1 MFQARRFKAATLFFG
16 TDILTTPGSPFLA
29 ADRGSP
35 GMTGLL
41 YTAAMKQGPVIGAS
55 ILQAADFVRQGR
67 WQEADT
73 VLARVLAA
81 HPDEPDGLQ
90 LLGLVRENQ
99 GRVVEAEQL
108 LRQSLSL
115 RPQQP
120 HVRVHLG
127 RILAEAGRHQEA
139 IDLLRAAV
147 DAQPD
152 HFDALV
158 ILAQVQ
164 FTTGDLTGAET
175 NYRSALQL
183 VSNSPT
189 ALLGLGVLLNQTRRP
204 AEAES
209 LLRAAALNTAKPPS
223 WQAKVARSLG
233 LSLDLQG
240 KAEEALQAWQRAIA
254 LDPTDAEAHRELNAL
269 LYRLGRTQEF
279 LASYDVA
286 AQSLP
291 SSRTAERG
299 ALLLQKAGFLIDAE
313 RFEEARDCFAQ
324 LAKIAPQSAGPQ
336 NGLAAAYA
344 GLGQLDASI
353 AAYEKSLAL
362 APGDAATK
370 IRLACVLLQ
379 AGEARRALNLTEEAA
394 PRAALDQAALAVHEL
409 ALRANSD
416 PRAERLADYER
427 HVQIFDLEPPQGF
440 SSMAEFNAA
449 LNAHLDTMH
458 TDLNEHVDQSL
469 RHGTQTAPSLLEG
482 RNVLLG
488 ALRQRIEEAVGA
500 YIARMPRD
508 DGDHPLYGRRGA
520 GFAFAGSWSSRLHD
534 CGFHANHVHPKG
546 WISSCYYVAVP
557 DIVLDASARQGWIK
571 FGEPSFKTAMQT
583 VRRAVQP
590 VPGRLVL
597 FPSYMWHGTI
607 PFHATAARTTI
618 AFDAVP
624 A

>member
-1 MFQARRFKAATLFFG
+1 
-16 TDILTTPGSPFLA
+16 
-29 ADRGSP
+29 
-35 GMTGLL
+35 
-41 YTAAMKQGPVIGAS
+41 V
-55 ILQAADFVRQGR
+55 
-67 WQEADT
+67 
-73 VLARVLAA
+73 
-81 HPDEPDGLQ
+81 
-90 LLGLVRENQ
+90 
-99 GRVVEAEQL
+99 
-108 LRQSLSL
+108 
-115 RPQQP
+115 
-120 HVRVHLG
+120 
-127 RILAEAGRHQEA
+127 
-139 IDLLRAAV
+139 
-147 DAQPD
+147 
-152 HFDALV
+152 
-158 ILAQVQ
+158 
-164 FTTGDLTGAET
+164 
-175 NYRSALQL
+175 
-183 VSNSPT
+183 
-189 ALLGLGVLLNQTRRP
+189 
-204 AEAES
+204 
-209 LLRAAALNTAKPPS
+209 LRAAAANTAKPPS

-240 KAEEALQAWQRAIA
+240 KTEEALEAWQRAIA

-279 LASYDVA
+279 LASYDQA
-286 AQSLP
+286 AQRLP
-291 SSRTAERG
+291 PSRTAERG

-324 LAKIAPQSAGPQ
+324 LAKVAPQSAGPQ

-344 GLGQLDASI
+344 GLGQLDASV

-362 APGDAATK
+362 APDDMATK

-379 AGEARRALNLTEEAA
+379 AGEARRALDLTEEAV

-409 ALRANSD
+409 ALRANAD

-458 TDLNEHVDQSL
+458 TDLREHVDQTL

-482 RNVLLG
+482 RNALLG
-488 ALRQRIEEAVGA
+488 ALRQRIEEAVGT

-508 DGDHPLYGRRGA
+508 DGDHPLYGRRRA
-520 GFAFAGSWSSRLHD
+520 GFVFAGSWSSRLHD
-534 CGFHANHVHPKG
+534 CGFHANHVHPQG

-571 FGEPSFKTAMQT
+571 FGEPSFKTARQT
-583 VRRAVQP
+583 LRRAVQP

-607 PFHATAARTTI
+607 PFHASAARTTI

-624 A
+624 S

>member
-1 MFQARRFKAATLFFG
+1 MKPSP
-16 TDILTTPGSPFLA
+16 TDF
-29 ADRGSP
+29 
-35 GMTGLL
+35 
-41 YTAAMKQGPVIGAS
+41 IGAS
-55 ILQAADFVRQGR
+55 ILQAADFVRHGR
-67 WQEADT
+67 WQEAET
-73 VLARVLAA
+73 ILTRVLAA

-99 GRVVEAEQL
+99 GRQAEAEQL
-108 LRQSLSL
+108 LRRSLSA
-115 RPQQP
+115 RPKQP
-120 HVRVHLG
+120 HVQVHLG
-127 RILAEAGRHQEA
+127 RLLAEAGRHQEA

-183 VSNSPT
+183 VPTSPA

-204 AEAES
+204 AEAEPV
-209 LLRAAALNTAKPPS
+209 LRAAAANTAKPPS

-240 KAEEALQAWQRAIA
+240 KTEEALEAWQRAIA
-254 LDPTDAEAHRELNAL
+254 LDPTDAQAHRELNAL
-269 LYRLGRTQEF
+269 LYRLGRTQDF
-279 LASYDVA
+279 LASYDQA

-291 SSRTAERG
+291 SSRVAERG

-362 APGDAATK
+362 APDDMATK

-379 AGEARRALNLTEEAA
+379 AGEARRALNLTEEAVPHA
-394 PRAALDQAALAVHEL
+394 GLDQAALAVHEL

-440 SSMAEFNAA
+440 SSMVEFNAA

-458 TDLNEHVDQSL
+458 TDLNEHVDQTL

-482 RNVLLG
+482 RNALLG
-488 ALRQRIEEAVGA
+488 ALRQRIEEAVGT

-508 DGDHPLYGRRGA
+508 DGDHPLYGRRRA
-520 GFAFAGSWSSRLHD
+520 GFVFAGSWSSRLHD
-534 CGFHANHVHPKG
+534 CGFHANHVHPQG

-557 DIVLDASARQGWIK
+557 DIALDASARQGWIK

-624 A
+624 S

>member
-1 MFQARRFKAATLFFG
+1 
-16 TDILTTPGSPFLA
+16 
-29 ADRGSP
+29 
-35 GMTGLL
+35 MT
-41 YTAAMKQGPVIGAS
+41 KGPANLIAAS
-55 ILQAADFVRQGR
+55 ILQAADFVRHGR
-67 WQEADT
+67 WQEADA
-73 VLARVLAA
+73 VLARVLTA

-90 LLGLVRENQ
+90 LLGLVREKQ
-99 GRVVEAEQL
+99 GRLAEAEQL
-108 LRQSLSL
+108 LRQSLSA
-115 RPQQP
+115 RPKQP
-120 HVRVHLG
+120 HVQVHLG
-127 RILAEAGRHQEA
+127 RILAETGKHQQA
-139 IDLLRAAV
+139 IDLLQGAV
-147 DAQPD
+147 EVQPD
-152 HFDALV
+152 LLDAFIV
-158 ILAQVQ
+158 LAQVQ
-164 FTTGDLTGAET
+164 FTVGDLIAAEK
-175 NYRSALQL
+175 NYRSALRLAPDSQT
-183 VSNSPT
+183 V
-189 ALLGLGVLLNQTRRP
+189 LLGLGVLLNQTRRP
-204 AEAES
+204 AEAEP
-209 LLRAAALNTAKPPS
+209 LLRAAAANTARPPS

-240 KAEEALQAWQRAIA
+240 KAEEALEAWQRAIA
-254 LDPTDAEAHRELNAL
+254 LDPTDTEAHRELNAL

-279 LASYDVA
+279 LASYDQA

-291 SSRTAERG
+291 SSRAAERG

-344 GLGQLDASI
+344 GLGELDASV

-362 APGDAATK
+362 APDDAATK

-379 AGEARRALNLTEEAA
+379 AGQARRALNLTEEAA
-394 PRAALDQAALAVHEL
+394 PSLPLDQAALAVREL

-427 HVQIFDLEPPQGF
+427 HIQIFDLEPPPGF
-440 SSMAEFNAA
+440 SSMAEFNAT
-449 LNAHLDTMH
+449 LNAHLDRLH
-458 TDLNEHVDQSL
+458 TDLREHVDQTL

-482 RNVLLG
+482 HNALLA
-488 ALRQRIEEAVGA
+488 ALRQRIEEAVGV
-500 YIARMPRD
+500 YIARMPGD
-508 DGDHPLYGRRGA
+508 DADHPLSGRRRT
-520 GFAFAGSWSSRLHD
+520 GFSFAGSWSSRLHD
-534 CGFHANHVHPKG
+534 CGFHANHVHPQG

-557 DIVLDASARQGWIK
+557 DIVLDQTARQGWIK
-571 FGEPSFKTAMQT
+571 FGEPSFKTAMQA

-624 A
+624 I

>member
-1 MFQARRFKAATLFFG
+1 
-16 TDILTTPGSPFLA
+16 
-29 ADRGSP
+29 
-35 GMTGLL
+35 MT
-41 YTAAMKQGPVIGAS
+41 KGPANLIAAS
-55 ILQAADFVRQGR
+55 ILQAADLVRHRR
-67 WQEADT
+67 WQEADA

-90 LLGLVRENQ
+90 LLGLVREHQ
-99 GRVVEAEQL
+99 GRLAEAEQL

-115 RPQQP
+115 RPKQP
-120 HVRVHLG
+120 HVQVHLG
-127 RILAEAGRHQEA
+127 RILAEAGKHREA
-139 IDLLRAAV
+139 IELLQAAV
-147 DAQPD
+147 QAQPD
-152 HFDALV
+152 LFDGLV
-158 ILAQVQ
+158 VLAQVQ
-164 FTTGDLTGAET
+164 VTVGDLASAEE
-175 NYRSALQL
+175 NYRSALRL
-183 VSNSPT
+183 VPDSQVT
-189 ALLGLGVLLNQTRRP
+189 LLGLGVLLNQRRRP
-204 AEAES
+204 AEAEP
-209 LLRAAALNTAKPPS
+209 LLRAAAANTARPPS
-223 WQAKVARSLG
+223 WRAKVARSLG

-240 KAEEALQAWQRAIA
+240 KAEEALKAWQRAIA

-279 LASYDVA
+279 LVSYDRA

-291 SSRTAERG
+291 PSRTAERG

-324 LAKIAPQSAGPQ
+324 LAKVAPQSAGPQ

-344 GLGQLDASI
+344 GLGQLDASV

-362 APGDAATK
+362 APDEAATK

-379 AGEARRALNLTEEAA
+379 AGEARRALSLTEEAV
-394 PRAALDQAALAVHEL
+394 PRLPLDQAALAVHEL

-449 LNAHLDTMH
+449 LNAHLDRLH
-458 TDLNEHVDQSL
+458 TDLREHVDQTL

-482 RNVLLG
+482 RNALLG
-488 ALRQRIEEAVGA
+488 ALRQRIEEAVGV

-508 DGDHPLYGRRGA
+508 DVDHPLNGRRRA
-520 GFAFAGSWSSRLHD
+520 GFSFAGSWSSRLHD
-534 CGFHANHVHPKG
+534 CGFHANHVHPQG

-557 DIVLDASARQGWIK
+557 DIVLDAAARQGWIK

-624 A
+624 S

>member
-1 MFQARRFKAATLFFG
+1 MKKG
-16 TDILTTPGSPFLA
+16 P
-29 ADRGSP
+29 ADF
-35 GMTGLL
+35 
-41 YTAAMKQGPVIGAS
+41 IGAS

-67 WQEADT
+67 WQDADA

-81 HPDEPDGLQ
+81 RADEPDGLQ
-90 LLGLVRENQ
+90 LLGLVREHQ
-99 GRVVEAEQL
+99 GRLGEAEQL
-108 LRQSLSL
+108 LRWSLSA
-115 RPQQP
+115 RPRQP

-127 RILAEAGRHQEA
+127 RILAETGKHREA
-139 IDLLRAAV
+139 IDLLQAAV
-147 DAQPD
+147 QAQPD
-152 HFDALV
+152 LFDGFV
-158 ILAQVQ
+158 VLAQVQ
-164 FTTGDLTGAET
+164 VTVGDLAAAET
-175 NYRSALQL
+175 NYRSALRL
-183 VSNSPT
+183 VPDSQVT
-189 ALLGLGVLLNQTRRP
+189 LLGLGVLLNQTRRP
-204 AEAES
+204 AEAEPV
-209 LLRAAALNTAKPPS
+209 LRAAAGNKARSPS
-223 WQAKVARSLG
+223 WQARIARALG

-240 KAEEALQAWQRAIA
+240 KTEAALEEWQRAIV
-254 LDPTDAEAHRELNAL
+254 LDPTNAEAHRELNAL
-269 LYRLGRTQEF
+269 LYRLGRRQEF
-279 LASYDVA
+279 LASYDQA
-286 AQSLP
+286 ARSLP
-291 SSRTAERG
+291 SSSAAERG

-313 RFEEARDCFAQ
+313 RFDEARDCFAQ
-324 LAKIAPQSAGPQ
+324 LAKMAPQSAGPQ

-344 GLGQLDASI
+344 GLGQLDASV

-362 APGDAATK
+362 APDDMATK

-379 AGEARRALNLTEEAA
+379 AGEAKRALSLTEEAV
-394 PRAALDQAALAVHEL
+394 PRASLDQAALAVHEL

-440 SSMAEFNAA
+440 SSMVEFNAA
-449 LNAHLDTMH
+449 LNAHLDTLH
-458 TDLNEHVDQSL
+458 TDLREHVDQTL

-482 RNVLLG
+482 RNALLG
-488 ALRQRIEEAVGA
+488 ALRRRIEEAVGT

-508 DGDHPLYGRRGA
+508 DGDHPLNGRRGA

-583 VRRAVQP
+583 MRRAVQP

-624 A
+624 G

>member
-1 MFQARRFKAATLFFG
+1 MNK
-16 TDILTTPGSPFLA
+16 SPAGF
-29 ADRGSP
+29 
-35 GMTGLL
+35 
-41 YTAAMKQGPVIGAS
+41 IGAS
-55 ILQAADFVRQGR
+55 ILQAADFVRHGR
-67 WQEADT
+67 WQEADA

-99 GRVVEAEQL
+99 GRPAEAEQL
-108 LRQSLSL
+108 LRRSLAA
-115 RPQQP
+115 RPKQP
-120 HVRVHLG
+120 HVQVHLG
-127 RILAEAGRHQEA
+127 RILAETGKHQQA
-139 IDLLRAAV
+139 IDLLQAAV
-147 DAQPD
+147 KAKPD
-152 HFDALV
+152 LFDAFV
-158 ILAQVQ
+158 VLAQVQ
-164 FTTGDLTGAET
+164 FTMGDLAAAET
-175 NYRSALQL
+175 NYRSALRL
-183 VSNSPT
+183 APESPT
-189 ALLGLGVLLNQTRRP
+189 ALLGLGVLLTQTRRP
-204 AEAES
+204 VDAES
-209 LLRAAALNTAKPPS
+209 LLRTGARNTARPPS
-223 WQAKVARSLG
+223 WQAKIARNLG

-240 KAEEALQAWQRAIA
+240 KTEEALEAWQRAIE
-254 LDPTDAEAHRELNAL
+254 LDPTNTEAHRELNAL
-269 LYRLGRTQEF
+269 LYRLGRMQEF
-279 LASYDVA
+279 LDSYDQA

-291 SSRTAERG
+291 VSRTAERG

-313 RFEEARDCFAQ
+313 RFAEARDCFAQ
-324 LAKIAPQSAGPQ
+324 LARIAPQSAGPQ

-344 GLGQLDASI
+344 GLGQLDASV

-362 APGDAATK
+362 APDDAATK

-379 AGEARRALNLTEEAA
+379 AGEAKRALNLTEEAV

-427 HVQIFDLEPPQGF
+427 HVQIFDLEPPPGF
-440 SSMAEFNAA
+440 PTMVEFNAA
-449 LNAHLDTMH
+449 LNAHLDSMH
-458 TDLNEHVDQSL
+458 TDLREHVDQTL

-482 RNVLLG
+482 RNALLG
-488 ALRQRIEEAVGA
+488 ALRQRIEEAVHT
-500 YIARMPRD
+500 YIARMPAD
-508 DGDHPLYGRRGA
+508 DLDHPLSGRRGA
-520 GFAFAGSWSSRLHD
+520 GFSFAGSWSSRLHD

-557 DIVLDASARQGWIK
+557 DVALDASAKEGWIK
-571 FGEPSFKTAMQT
+571 FGEPSFKTAIPT

-624 A
+624 I